1 MKRKAIEQIPPVP
14 AGKEETDFPYRAAAA
29 IVEIDNKKHLI
40 IDIYRTRQ
48 PEELL
53 IRMAINKNEYQN
65 YNPQNDTWDRKKL
78 DIWDV
83 TGQTESI
90 NSKSLFFSKKDTNK
104 IKTYTKEAT
113 EYCMERAWYLIR
125 NYQERINM
133 EQTEKKR
140 VKKDTELNTRI
151 RETPEIPEGL
161 KLWVRQ
167 KFHHYLFYKRTGNWA
182 EIQCSNCGSRYT
194 IRTKETTGSM
204 EEAMAEP
211 WGRVPKHNQY
221 GSCKLC
227 RNFGIFKAEGKQQR
241 IQDTQHVY
249 LAQKYKEGDRSGIVV
264 RYINCYQTAYKDHEK
279 MELVEIE
286 RAYFIKGARR
296 VQIDYQKHS
305 CWDDRDFWDYK
316 NLESINKITRER
328 GLYYDS
334 RKELEETEFEYTG
347 IEEYVQKKGKADL
360 IDFFM
365 GYRNIPE
372 LEMVVKMKLWD
383 LAERITD
390 TRGNPGDELDL
401 EAKTPWDKLKIRKT
415 DLPFLVKKEG
425 EKQILKILQF
435 EKEYNFKLQEAQREM
450 LRMTG
455 FREYEMW
462 RILPYMSM
470 TKFLNRIQKYAGIDM
485 EAMIQRK
492 TVCTSAER
500 NLAAVA
506 GRYTDYLIMRL
517 DLGYDLHNTVF
528 QHPRNLTEDHQKMVL
543 EQNKKEN
550 EKRIRE
556 MQEKYSEIEK
566 NYKKYRK
573 KYRYEKENLII
584 RPAKNAGE
592 IIREGQ
598 ALHHCVGNETYIKN
612 HDAGKSLILFLRK
625 KEQPDQP
632 YVTIEIDTKSGKI
645 QQWYGANDRKPD
657 EKHLTIVLQQY
668 ENYLQRKKTEVPAEA
683 AG

>member
-1 MKRKAIEQIPPVP
+1 
-14 AGKEETDFPYRAAAA
+14 
-29 IVEIDNKKHLI
+29 
-40 IDIYRTRQ
+40 
-48 PEELL
+48 
-53 IRMAINKNEYQN
+53 
-65 YNPQNDTWDRKKL
+65 
-78 DIWDV
+78 
-83 TGQTESI
+83 
-90 NSKSLFFSKKDTNK
+90 
-104 IKTYTKEAT
+104 
-113 EYCMERAWYLIR
+113 
-125 NYQERINM
+125 
-133 EQTEKKR
+133 
-140 VKKDTELNTRI
+140 
-151 RETPEIPEGL
+151 
-161 KLWVRQ
+161 
-167 KFHHYLFYKRTGNWA
+167 
-182 EIQCSNCGSRYT
+182 
-194 IRTKETTGSM
+194 
-204 EEAMAEP
+204 
-211 WGRVPKHNQY
+211 
-221 GSCKLC
+221 
-227 RNFGIFKAEGKQQR
+227 
-241 IQDTQHVY
+241 
-249 LAQKYKEGDRSGIVV
+249 
-264 RYINCYQTAYKDHEK
+264 

-470 TKFLNRIQKYAGIDM
+470 TQFLNRIQKYAGIDM

-492 TVCTSAER
+492 TVCTPAER

-528 QHPRNLTEDHQKMVL
+528 QHPRNLTEEHRKMVL
-543 EQNKKEN
+543 EQNKEQN
-550 EKRIRE
+550 EKRIRA
-556 MQEKYSEIEK
+556 MREKYPDIERK
-566 NYKKYRK
+566 YKKYRIQ
-573 KYRYEKENLII
+573 YSYETEELLI
-584 RPAKNAGE
+584 RPAESAAE
-592 IIREGQ
+592 IITEGQ
-598 ALHHCVGNETYIKN
+598 LLHHCVGNETYIKEHN
-612 HDAGKSLILFLRK
+612 AGKRLILFLRK
-625 KEQPDQP
+625 KELPDIP
-632 YVTIEIDTKSGKI
+632 YITMEIDTQTRRI
-645 QQWYGANDRKPD
+645 LQWYGANDRKPD
-657 EKHLTIVLQQY
+657 ADHIAPILKEY
-668 ENYLQRKKTEVPAEA
+668 EDRLAGREAEPQTEA